1 MERRRRKIKGEMGGG
16 LCCGGEA
23 EVEGAGSVCCCLG
36 EVESQGRETEV
47 EGAGPMLMRGRS
59 TLWVVLVW
67 GRKEKMKTVR
77 GLFGFGGKGR
87 GFLWLRVQALDL
99 LVEGEEDGG
108 EKW

>member
-1 MERRRRKIKGEMGGG
+1 M
-16 LCCGGEA
+16 
-23 EVEGAGSVCCCLG
+23 EGAGSVCCCLG

-47 EGAGPMLMRGRS
+47 EGAGPVLMRGRS

-77 GLFGFGGKGR
+77 GLFSFGGKGR

-99 LVEGEEDGG
+99 LVEGEEDGKK
-108 EKW
+108 KW